1 VGVKLFS
8 VCGVMTKAVIGR
20 VLIQSVGD
28 VCRRFG
34 VWLEYRPKHIAE
46 NIVNK
51 KDYKY

>member
-8 VCGVMTKAVIGR
+8 VCGVMTKAVIWW

-28 VCRRFG
+28 VCRRCD
-34 VWLEYRPKHIAE
+34 VWSKYRPKHVAE

-51 KDYKY
+51 TDHKY